1 MGFEPTTRSFGDYWL
16 TIRPHL
22 FTIYLLMKV
31 YQTLISLSNQD
42 LCCDPNRT
50 QVYHVHPHTSNH
62 HTSEATED
70 DDIHED
76 TSCIHLLLENPYS
89 HPNRKTNEPQLLQ
102 RGPFVIRERRCN
114 QRLRSR
120 DIGREGQMPVAGKLV
135 ISLHVNIV
143 PHFIL

>member
-1 MGFEPTTRSFGDYWL
+1 MGGGIRTHSAIAVVLETTPALRLRRTHSV
-16 TIRPHL
+16 
-22 FTIYLLMKV
+22 FTY
-31 YQTLISLSNQD
+31 QD

-62 HTSEATED
+62 HTSAATED

-76 TSCIHLLLENPYS
+76 TSYIHLLLENPYS

-120 DIGREGQMPVAGKLV
+120 DIGREGQMPIAGELV
-135 ISLHVNIV
+135 KSLHIDIV